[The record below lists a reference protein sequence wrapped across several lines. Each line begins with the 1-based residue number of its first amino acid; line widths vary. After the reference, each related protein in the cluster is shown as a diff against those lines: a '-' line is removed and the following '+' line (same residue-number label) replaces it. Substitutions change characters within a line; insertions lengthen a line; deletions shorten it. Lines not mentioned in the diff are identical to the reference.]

1 MYCLN
6 CNSLIKSKNKYCSNK
21 CQQEYQYKVLM
32 ENGMQDLAKE
42 KFALPLEVDNRN
54 KSFHYLPYN
63 FGQSGFEQNTFK
75 DILKLS
81 AFKDGNL
88 EIYYNGDRGLTEFK
102 IKCYKNNLSAWYYI
116 GMYTPD
122 FLIIQRKDNK
132 IYKAL
137 IIETKGSGYANDK
150 NFNEKKEFRNINW
163 IKKYI
168 NTFCNKRNGFN
179 IFTISICSTI

>member
-1 MYCLN
+1 MKETKQLLN
-6 CNSLIKSKNKYCSNK
+6 KDNFTTYVKTDDVTKFYPVKSIVDKIILADNRNSPYTE
-21 CQQEYQYKVLM
+21 QQEYQYKVLM

-132 IYKAL
+132 IYYTAEL
-137 IIETKGSGYANDK
+137 K
-150 NFNEKKEFRNINW
+150 NEEKNN
-163 IKKYI
+163 
-168 NTFCNKRNGFN
+168 
-179 IFTISICSTI
+179 